1 MAATLTQGGKAV
13 NAGPVVFSGR
23 FRYKH
28 PAVWPSHLAAAI
40 APSAHFL
47 VARPVLVAV
56 LLTGLT
62 GCDWFSSRTGGD
74 SEGYWL
80 PLTVKLRLDPSVTE
94 AELAYRDACGQPRT
108 FPIGDRLKRDLERQI
123 GMVFEH
129 LQTES
134 SSKKHGPPDGT
145 VEVELGLKEVELL
158 ISRKGKHQ
166 YPATVTVGATI
177 SYIDAAG
184 ALLDTKKLRTDAR
197 DEIEIKS
204 EGCEVH
210 GLDKVVDRA
219 VDTLAQGLKKHL
231 GNSIRI
237 REAAEAKARGG
248 RPTVTRSQADTGSAT
263 IAGPAQ
269 LSFRAMLVEANKNQV
284 LESGEK
290 LTVTVEVTNAG
301 PGVAQQVQVMLDG
314 SPALVQHFT
323 NPIEVGDLQPGE
335 TKVVE
340 ANGKVPL
347 VSVAEQ
353 AELVIS
359 LSSSGDVQEPAR
371 KKFVAALRPAKLEQV
386 EVLSVDVD
394 QVPERVPGYE
404 RRKAVGIAIG
414 VGTYSDPEVP
424 GVKFALRDAEVVASY
439 FRTVGGIPAKQV
451 KVLTDGHA
459 LKDDLAQ
466 LFEGWLPQHVGSDS
480 VVLIFFSGRALM
492 DPTTGAVSLIPYDGS
507 PAAPPRLFSLRRLQA
522 ALAGLSIQRAVLLL
536 DVSLSVPSVSQN
548 HRSPVWDIGAPGL
561 QDGKLVQ
568 ILGIHGIQKAH
579 QYEQGQH
586 GLFTYYLLKGLGG
599 TADRNQDG
607 VVAVG
612 ELFDYVH
619 AQVPKAAKAQYGNEQ
634 EPSCVPALGPRAPVR
649 GVSLAR
655 FR

>member
-1 MAATLTQGGKAV
+1 
-13 NAGPVVFSGR
+13 
-23 FRYKH
+23 
-28 PAVWPSHLAAAI
+28 
-40 APSAHFL
+40 
-47 VARPVLVAV
+47 
-56 LLTGLT
+56 
-62 GCDWFSSRTGGD
+62 
-74 SEGYWL
+74 
-80 PLTVKLRLDPSVTE
+80 
-94 AELAYRDACGQPRT
+94 
-108 FPIGDRLKRDLERQI
+108 
-123 GMVFEH
+123 MVFEH

-134 SSKKHGPPDGT
+134 SSAKHGPPDGT
-145 VEVELGLKEVELL
+145 VEVALGLKEAELL

-166 YPATVTVGATI
+166 YPATVTVGATV

-184 ALLDTKKLRTDAR
+184 ALLYTKNLRTDAR

-210 GLDKVVDRA
+210 GLDRVAYTA
-219 VDTLAQGLKKHL
+219 VDTLAQGLKKNL

-237 REAAEAKARGG
+237 REAAEAKAKGR
-248 RPTVTRSQADTGSAT
+248 RPTVARSQADTGSAT

-269 LSFRAMLVEANKNQV
+269 LSFRAMLVEEHKNQV

-314 SPALVQHFT
+314 SPALVQRFP

-340 ANGKVPL
+340 ASGKVPL
-347 VSVAEQ
+347 VSAAEQAEQ

-359 LSSSGDVQEPAR
+359 LSSSGDVQGPAQ

-414 VGTYSDPEVP
+414 VGTYRDPQVP
-424 GVKFALRDAEVVASY
+424 GVKFAVRDAEVVASY
-439 FRTVGGIPAKQV
+439 FRTVGGIPARQV

-480 VVLIFFSGRALM
+480 LVLVFFSGRASM
-492 DPTTGAVSLIPYDGS
+492 DPSTGAVSLIPHDGS
-507 PAAPPRLFSLRRLQA
+507 PAASPRLFSLRRLQS
-522 ALAGLSIQRAVLLL
+522 ALARLSIQRAVLLL
-536 DVSLSVPSVSQN
+536 DVSLTVSSVSQN
-548 HRSPVWDIGAPGL
+548 HRNPVWDTEAPGL

-568 ILGIHGIQKAH
+568 ILGIHGIQNAH

-599 TADRNQDG
+599 TADKDRDG
-607 VVAVG
+607 IVAVG
-612 ELFDYVH
+612 EIFDYLRV
-619 AQVPKAAKAQYGNEQ
+619 QVPKTAKAEYGNEQ
-634 EPSCVPALGPRAPVR
+634 EPSCVPVLTARAPGR
-649 GVSLAR
+649 GIPLAR
-655 FR
+655 VR